1 MKGRQIDGGGVARIF
16 GLSRER
22 IIPIGRGND
31 NPIVVTCFIGNEHEH
46 YIPHL
51 RYLIAKANGR

>member
-1 MKGRQIDGGGVARIF
+1 MARIF